1 MGTNGASALKYT
13 TTCRL
18 CGHQILDHPLNVQIV
33 GQPDARAQNLL
44 SALMKHLEKKHKD
57 AWVQIQGLWQFFL
70 GFLCLGQFETAD
82 PAIVQ
87 TIQGFG
93 AVLRNMV
100 RPASIADDDI
110 VGAVAQLGFT
120 LEDPKREPV
129 IAAMKNVRAYY
140 EGTLQRP
147 AEPEPKPLIAPVA
160 SPSQYF
166 LRRGCR

>member
-18 CGHQILDHPLNVQIV
+18 CGHQIIDHPLNVQIV

-44 SALMKHLEKKHKD
+44 AALMKHLEKKHKD
-57 AWVQIQGLWQFFL
+57 AWMQIQGLWRFFL

-87 TIQGFG
+87 TVQGFG

-100 RPASIADDDI
+100 RPAPIQDDDI
-110 VGAVAQLGFT
+110 VGAVAHLGFT
-120 LEDPKREPV
+120 LEDPKREQV

-140 EGTLQRP
+140 EGTLQKP
-147 AEPEPKPLIAPVA
+147 APPEPEKPLITP
-160 SPSQYF
+160 
-166 LRRGCR
+166 